1 MRSEAEVR
9 ARLEGILSPAWLLDC
24 VMFDKK
30 HNSLVISPHYLR
42 EHGIAAIDIT
52 DNKFGSFT
60 RVHIRIKENPRKL
73 GSGGAERSVCLGQQA
88 KEVPERS
95 GGREG

>member
-1 MRSEAEVR
+1 MSGGLRPSKPPTLKLKDR
-9 ARLEGILSPAWLLDC
+9 LSPAWLLDC

-42 EHGIAAIDIT
+42 EHNIVAIDIP

-60 RVHIRIKENPRKL
+60 RVHIRIKENPRN
-73 GSGGAERSVCLGQQA
+73 
-88 KEVPERS
+88 
-95 GGREG
+95 GRK